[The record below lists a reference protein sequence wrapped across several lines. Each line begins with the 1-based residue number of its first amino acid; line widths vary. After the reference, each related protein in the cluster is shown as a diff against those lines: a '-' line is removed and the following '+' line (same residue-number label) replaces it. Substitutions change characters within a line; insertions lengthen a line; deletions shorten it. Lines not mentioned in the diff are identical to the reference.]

1 MNHTKK
7 MMTGVLAA
15 IMATSLVGCGS
26 GTAERPQEP
35 EDDECDKWKF
45 DEETGTYYCDDSSST
60 RAGHFFYGGR
70 YFSNK
75 SALKSDSSF
84 KSYQSQ
90 YKSGIG
96 SGTKGG
102 FGG

>member
-1 MNHTKK
+1 MNQTKK

-15 IMATSLVGCGS
+15 MMVTSMVGCGS
-26 GTAERPQEP
+26 NSAERPLEP
-35 EDDECDKWKF
+35 EDDECDNWKF
-45 DEETGTYYCDDSSST
+45 DEETGTYYCDDSHSS
-60 RAGHFFYGGR
+60 RAGFFYFGGR
-70 YFSNK
+70 YFKNK
-75 SALKSDSSF
+75 NALKSDSSF